1 MTILRLDLAYDGTDF
16 AGWQVQPGRRTVQGA
31 LEAALSRI
39 LNRPVRVAGS
49 GRTDAGVHAR
59 GQVASAEVET
69 SLGEERLRLGLN
81 ALLPEDLRLTGLT
94 FESPGFHARR
104 SATGKE
110 YRYEIAQGEVLS
122 PFLARYRW
130 HYRRRLDERAM
141 NRATEPL
148 LGRHDFSSF
157 ASTGGQAEDHRR
169 EIRLAR
175 FERVESGDLVF
186 RVEAD
191 GFLYRMVR
199 NLVGTLVEIGRGR
212 RPAEEMGALLAA
224 RDRRAAGPTAPARG
238 LFLHE
243 VSYPPAAGKSG
254 AGP

>member
-1 MTILRLDLAYDGTDF
+1 MTVLRLRLAYDGTDF
-16 AGWQVQPGRRTVQGA
+16 AGWQVQPRRRTVQGS
-31 LEAALSRI
+31 LESALSRI
-39 LNRPVRVAGS
+39 LDRPVRVAGS

-59 GQVASAEVET
+59 GQVASAEVDT
-69 SLGEERLRLGLN
+69 GLSEERLRLGLN
-81 ALLPEDLRLTGLT
+81 ALLPEDLRLLDLA
-94 FESPGFHARR
+94 FEEPGFHARR
-104 SATGKE
+104 SATAKE

-130 HYRRRLDERAM
+130 HYRRLLDEEAM
-141 NRATEPL
+141 NRAAALL

-157 ASTGGQAEDHRR
+157 VSTGGQAENHRR
-169 EIRLAR
+169 EIRLALFR
-175 FERVESGDLVF
+175 RTEAGDLVF

-212 RPAEEMGALLAA
+212 RPPEEMAALVAA
-224 RDRRAAGPTAPARG
+224 RDRRLAGPTAPARG
-238 LFLHE
+238 LFLE
-243 VSYPPAAGKSG
+243 RVSYPSAGAQRG